1 MDNLRPKIWVGVI
14 VHKDWK
20 ILFGKRKNAHGDG
33 TRQFPWWHLE
43 FWEEVFDCAKRE
55 VLEETA
61 LNIKNLQIGPYTND
75 IFDKETKHY
84 ITLFVVSEYDSW
96 LLQIM
101 EKEKC
106 DAWEWRWR
114 DEIPENIFLPIQNL
128 IKQWF
133 NPFDL
138 LK

>member
-1 MDNLRPKIWVGVI
+1 MDNLRPKIGVGVI
-14 VHKDWK
+14 VHKEGK

-55 VLEETA
+55 VLEETG

-75 IFDKETKHY
+75 IFVQENKHY
-84 ITLFVVSEYDSW
+84 ITLFVICEYDSW
-96 LLQIM
+96 ELQLM
-101 EKEKC
+101 EPEKC
-106 DAWEWRWR
+106 DVRERKLKN
-114 DEIPENIFLPIQNL
+114 EIPEKLFLPIQNL
-128 IKQWF
+128 IKQWC